1 MIPLVVHVVDLE
13 GGTAEQFAF
22 LRSPVR
28 IGRSELNDLPLP
40 KLFVSIY
47 HGLVRFDD
55 EGARYVD
62 LGSTNGSVLDGVGLP
77 ANAPTFLAAGA
88 ELVIGTYKVTF
99 ERVTGEQVVVPRQTM
114 FDVRVATMA
123 DSRGRPGELEH
134 SGIAASSASEAGVQE
149 PGSAEGFGVRES
161 APALEGVAP
170 GTSAHDAGLSEA
182 SLRLLRAFAES
193 YLPGESMLTTPQDV
207 ESVLG
212 RVACALETFARSF
225 LELRRGYDEFGR
237 QMGVRTVQAEG
248 PLLRA
253 HDPDQVLTYML
264 DPAAQGR
271 DAELRRAFAEF
282 MIHQVALV
290 RGVVDGARALLARLS
305 PDAILLSA
313 TWSAWPVRAA
323 KLWKWIPLWKP
334 LWKEFERRFHDLA
347 DEENSISKVLFG
359 KEFARAYTSMAG
371 QAPGDDEA
379 DADVTLRSAR

>member
-1 MIPLVVHVVDLE
+1 
-13 GGTAEQFAF
+13 
-22 LRSPVR
+22 
-28 IGRSELNDLPLP
+28 
-40 KLFVSIY
+40 
-47 HGLVRFDD
+47 
-55 EGARYVD
+55 
-62 LGSTNGSVLDGVGLP
+62 
-77 ANAPTFLAAGA
+77 
-88 ELVIGTYKVTF
+88 
-99 ERVTGEQVVVPRQTM
+99 
-114 FDVRVATMA
+114 
-123 DSRGRPGELEH
+123 
-134 SGIAASSASEAGVQE
+134 
-149 PGSAEGFGVRES
+149 
-161 APALEGVAP
+161 
-170 GTSAHDAGLSEA
+170 
-182 SLRLLRAFAES
+182 
-193 YLPGESMLTTPQDV
+193 
-207 ESVLG
+207 
-212 RVACALETFARSF
+212 
-225 LELRRGYDEFGR
+225 
-237 QMGVRTVQAEG
+237 
-248 PLLRA
+248 
-253 HDPDQVLTYML
+253 ML